1 MRSKDEN
8 LFREILDCVNTYY
21 DDNGRSPSLREI
33 GSMVGMSY
41 PTVQRYLTVM
51 RDRGEIDYDG
61 HRGIVTEHMNKLLS
75 VNRVS
80 VGGVIACGPLEDAED
95 YRTEHMY
102 LPKELTGEGS
112 FHLLEASG
120 HSMIGAGIDD
130 GDKVLIRVTPVAHR
144 GDIIACLYDSEK
156 TTLKRYYPEK
166 DEIILKPEN
175 DDYETI
181 HIVGADRA
189 KFVIQGVATMVMKKL

>member
-8 LFREILDCVNTYY
+8 LFREILSYVNAYY

-33 GSMVGMSY
+33 GSGVGMSY

-51 RDRGEIDYDG
+51 RDRREIDYDG
-61 HRGIVTEHMNKLLS
+61 HRGIVTDHMNKLLS

-80 VGGVIACGPLEDAED
+80 VGGVIACGPLGEAAE
-95 YRTEHMY
+95 YRNEQMY
-102 LPKELTGEGS
+102 LPKELTGEGT

-120 HSMIGAGIDD
+120 QSMVNAGIDD
-130 GDKVLIRVTPVAHR
+130 GDRVLIRVTPVAHR

-175 DDYETI
+175 DEYEPI

-189 KFVIQGVATMVMKKL
+189 RFVIQGVATMVMKKL